1 MRRLP
6 RGVDGTAFPATP
18 VSRESTV
25 ADVQCSITVHRVN
38 GSECVMPLFH
48 STTFPFLSGSDLM
61 PSFFT
66 ATTIIVI
73 TLALSQIVGNVGKIR
88 HTVLLAFEYL

>member
-1 MRRLP
+1 
-6 RGVDGTAFPATP
+6 
-18 VSRESTV
+18 
-25 ADVQCSITVHRVN
+25 
-38 GSECVMPLFH
+38 MPLLH

-66 ATTIIVI
+66 TTTIIVI

>member
-1 MRRLP
+1 M
-6 RGVDGTAFPATP
+6 
-18 VSRESTV
+18 
-25 ADVQCSITVHRVN
+25 ADVQCSITVRRVN
-38 GSECVMPLFH
+38 GSECIMPLLH

-66 ATTIIVI
+66 TTTIIVI